1 MVPEVEDHLASCG
14 FRFNRA
20 KSATARTHAAAT
32 IAVAA
37 QSRLKL
43 QSLRLLVLGSLGLS
57 RTNLIVVDAIRR
69 LHVCRVGPGNCT
81 PSRSQIPDVVGI
93 DPRRAHRAIKG
104 QGHVSSGPPTI
115 PEGRISR
122 FRFSPWL
129 SPRGLSEMPDA
140 QALARILP
148 N

>member
-32 IAVAA
+32 FAVAA
-37 QSRLKL
+37 QSMLKL

-81 PSRSQIPDVVGI
+81 PSRSQIPDVNLSI
-93 DPRRAHRAIKG
+93 HPARATQRRLPPSVKRRS
-104 QGHVSSGPPTI
+104 SSGVPLTPARR
-115 PEGRISR
+115 GR
-122 FRFSPWL
+122 
-129 SPRGLSEMPDA
+129 
-140 QALARILP
+140 
-148 N
+148 